1 MSKDV
6 QKSSKAEFI
15 SNLAA
20 QMTENL
26 GREVTKKEARDA
38 LIALEDVF
46 QGYQAAAAA
55 EQAEIQVQMFGGTVK
70 FVFIPEHESRNPRTG
85 DVVTVPNRVAVRL
98 NTAPKNSD
106 GLI

>member
-1 MSKDV
+1 MSKEV
-6 QKSSKAEFI
+6 QKSSKSEFI

-38 LIALEDVF
+38 LVAFEDVF
-46 QGYQAAAAA
+46 YGYQAAAAA
-55 EQAEIQVQMFGGTVK
+55 EKSEIQVQMFGGTVK

-85 DVVTVPNRVAVRL
+85 DAVTVPDRVAVRL
-98 NTAPKNSD
+98 NTAPKNADS
-106 GLI
+106 LI